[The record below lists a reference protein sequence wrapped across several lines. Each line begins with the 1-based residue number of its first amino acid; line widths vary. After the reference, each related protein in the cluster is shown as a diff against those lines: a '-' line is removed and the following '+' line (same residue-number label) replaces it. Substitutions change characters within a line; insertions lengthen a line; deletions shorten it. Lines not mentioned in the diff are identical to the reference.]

1 MQIDLD
7 ARSAVITKIPDH
19 PEIARI
25 TGALTHGAPT
35 GAAGSYHVIGTDG
48 TTHDGS
54 FAVVRGGP
62 RPTSVTPPGAASK
75 LTAFVNGDYAASL
88 VTSAEASATLG
99 RPVAAPTPNGGRLF
113 YDTDIDVSNAIAKST
128 DGTAVFQ
135 YGIYRGKTLAAAQRY
150 WAKVIPGTTPLPG
163 IGDAAAVFPGYLIVY
178 VLKGHEVAQID
189 LEGPD
194 PGVKPAAMQKFARA
208 LAAHM
213 GPAS

>member
-7 ARSAVITKIPDH
+7 ARSVVITKIPDH

-35 GAAGSYHVIGTDG
+35 GAAGSYHVIGSDG

-54 FAVVRGGP
+54 FAVVAAP
-62 RPTSVTPPGAASK
+62 RPTSVTPPGAASR

-88 VTSAEASATLG
+88 VTGGRRRPRFG
-99 RPVAAPTPNGGRLF
+99 RPVTAPTPNGGRLF
-113 YDTDIDVSNAIAKST
+113 YDTDIDVSNALAKST

-135 YGIYRGKTLAAAQRY
+135 YGIYRGTRWRPRSAD

-178 VLKGHEVAQID
+178 VLKGREVAQVD